1 MGCMCSQADQECVRG
16 QSGPRPPLDSYLN
29 KLSLRLLPCCFH
41 LKSGM
46 QTLLQDRPG
55 HKSPVLL

>member
-1 MGCMCSQADQECVRG
+1 MASIRVWDF
-16 QSGPRPPLDSYLN
+16 YLN
-29 KLSLRLLPCCFH
+29 KLSLGVFPCRFH

-55 HKSPVLL
+55 HDRPVLLCHYYGSV